1 MFATLEQTD
10 VAELHQFRDP
20 ATGLRALI
28 ALHSTRL
35 GPALGGCRCLPYPDE
50 HTALNDVCRLARG
63 MSYKA
68 ALAGLPLGGRAP
80 AEIALSIIAEVVQAK
95 YGR

>member
-1 MFATLEQTD
+1 MFVTLEQTD
-10 VAELHQFRDP
+10 AAELHQFRDP

-63 MSYKA
+63 MS
-68 ALAGLPLGGRAP
+68 
-80 AEIALSIIAEVVQAK
+80 
-95 YGR
+95 

>member
-1 MFATLEQTD
+1 MFVTLEQTD
-10 VAELHQFRDP
+10 AAELHQFRDP

-68 ALAGLPLGGRAP
+68 ALAGLQGGNHGTRQTLRPGCPLPCLR
-80 AEIALSIIAEVVQAK
+80 
-95 YGR
+95 RRR